1 MIVSAELDGRSY
13 TDVEQAISEMIGR
26 LERGIAE
33 SGAAVS
39 REFRNA
45 MHDVAAEMAYRHNR
59 RWNGR
64 LINDS
69 ENLQR
74 RTGEGLRS
82 LLRSVRYAEG
92 ARDLDDAAASI
103 SGAGLSVHEEDNVT
117 VARRSRY
124 LTIPLPAALDSRGVE
139 IKRSAR
145 DWRNTFV
152 RRSRRGNLL
161 IFART
166 ARGPV
171 PLYLL
176 KRRTFSPARLRMGM
190 VIDRSLPWWEQK
202 VADAIMESIEEKMS

>member
-1 MIVSAELDGRSY
+1 MSVTVEIDGRSY
-13 TDVEQAISEMIGR
+13 TDIERAIQNMMGR

-33 SGAAVS
+33 SGAKVS
-39 REFRNA
+39 AELRNSL
-45 MHDVAAEMAYRHNR
+45 HGVAAEMAQRHSR

-74 RTGEGLRS
+74 RSGEGLRS
-82 LLRSVRYAEG
+82 LLRSVRSEPV
-92 ARDLDDAAASI
+92 RHLEDVEASI
-103 SGAGLSVHEEDNVT
+103 SGAGLSFHENDNVT

-145 DWRNTFV
+145 EWTNTFV

-166 ARGPV
+166 SRGPV

-176 KRRTFSPARLRMGM
+176 KQRTVSPARLRLGM
-190 VIDRSLPWWEQK
+190 VIDRSLPWWEQRL
-202 VADAIMESIEEKMS
+202 ADRIAESIEEKMS